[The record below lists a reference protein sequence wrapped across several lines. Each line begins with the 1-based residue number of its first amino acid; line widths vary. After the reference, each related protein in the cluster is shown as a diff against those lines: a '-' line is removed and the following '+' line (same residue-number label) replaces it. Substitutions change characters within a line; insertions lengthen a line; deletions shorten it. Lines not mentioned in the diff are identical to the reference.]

1 MLPAHAVSCDGE
13 KMAALAADALSR
25 TLYRAIGIGDVAAVR
40 RALGAVQEVA
50 HRAARA
56 QIPANP
62 RGGHPHDRGV
72 LGAPRGL
79 LYDLRPRD
87 PGAPG
92 T

>member
-1 MLPAHAVSCDGE
+1 MRQSRLT
-13 KMAALAADALSR
+13 KALTRYFSR
-25 TLYRAIGIGDVAAVR
+25 TQICSLLIM
-40 RALGAVQEVA
+40 QEIA

-72 LGAPRGL
+72 LGARRGL
-79 LYDLRPRD
+79 LYDLRASGL
-87 PGAPG
+87 GAPG